1 MELHLNLESLKFANV
16 VNFNRTYGT
25 KKTSTENGGSL
36 TTYEFNNNNALPF
49 DIQRPYIITED
60 STVTDVQYDGK
71 LLINANNTTV
81 TLGTGTDG
89 ITLTVASLYNATIT
103 DGAVNYSIRAGQT
116 LQFMY
121 FDTSWHKLTE
131 GEYFGTVADATTQII
146 DVAVSNY
153 TGKKLP
159 EGARLHI
166 VFSSDYSYDGQPS
179 FTINGGTEQVPVTVG
194 NVPAGIG
201 AFQQD
206 KSYEFIFTGTRY
218 DCLSNEHNAGTIKA
232 WGGVVIPS
240 GWLLCD
246 GRAISRQN
254 YKALFAVIGT
264 TYGSGDGNTTFNI
277 PDTRENVLV
286 GTGQNT
292 THNILD
298 HDVYNLGE
306 FKDDQLQSHGHIIMQ
321 ESGDAPSN
329 VPGNSKSLFG
339 AKQLV
344 TNTNAIPVTSVQG
357 ARTGTTTHGK
367 QLGINYIIKY

>member
-121 FDTSWHKLTE
+121 FDTSWHNLTE

-179 FTINGGTEQVPVTVG
+179 FTINGGTERVPVTVG

-206 KSYEFIFTGTRY
+206 KSYEFIFTGSSY
-218 DCLSNEHNAGTIKA
+218 DCLSKCYTP
-232 WGGVVIPS
+232 VVLWKNPS
-240 GWLLCD
+240 PSEGFSPQKISFKNMGFSHYLIN
-246 GRAISRQN
+246 AISQ
-254 YKALFAVIGT
+254 
-264 TYGSGDGNTTFNI
+264 
-277 PDTRENVLV
+277 P
-286 GTGQNT
+286 
-292 THNILD
+292 
-298 HDVYNLGE
+298 GE
-306 FKDDQLQSHGHIIMQ
+306 FIT
-321 ESGDAPSN
+321 SN
-329 VPGNSKSLFG
+329 
-339 AKQLV
+339 
-344 TNTNAIPVTSVQG
+344 
-357 ARTGTTTHGK
+357 
-367 QLGINYIIKY
+367 IIKVGNKGLLNFCGGAQNIVYGDSFVMNRPITASSNNSVTFGICAAWNGGSYYNQFYDRMIPQQIIGLYLDK